1 MISWDNLIWWCK
13 KIFKFLIQEDQV
25 KIIQFKNKH
34 EWLIVLEM
42 DQVQN
47 NGSEMDQI
55 SLATG
60 HDMTTLDNC
69 SRT

>member
-47 NGSEMDQI
+47 NGPE
-55 SLATG
+55 
-60 HDMTTLDNC
+60 LDW
-69 SRT
+69 R

>member
-1 MISWDNLIWWCK
+1 MMQEIL
-13 KIFKFLIQEDQV
+13 KFLIQEDQV

-55 SLATG
+55 SRATAMIWP
-60 HDMTTLDNC
+60 H
-69 SRT
+69 